1 MPLTPLQ
8 INTQSERD
16 LLTICEQPEE
26 YLEDAYLR
34 LAASK
39 EPVISPKALR
49 TSLEQPLASGVVRA
63 LVQQLVWLRSYIDY
77 SNTTASEAVGALSLG
92 IKNQKWPEGT
102 YKKWDRIA
110 PIIEKFLS
118 LDNIVITAKALELAA
133 DFEHILSSVNIL
145 TDIRP
150 VFSVNRDKIVGGIVC
165 SRMRLKFF
173 DEEGRKSLS
182 VSMDRDEIEQLQKI
196 CSDALQKI
204 ELASNMVRA
213 GKLPTFVTGEEY
225 DEFD

>member
-1 MPLTPLQ
+1 MPLTPLN
-8 INTQSERD
+8 ISAQSERD
-16 LLTICEQPEE
+16 LLTICEQSETH
-26 YLEDAYLR
+26 LEAAYSR
-34 LAASK
+34 LAAAK

-49 TSLEQPLASGVVRA
+49 LQLEQPLAPGVVRS
-63 LVQQLVWLRSYIDY
+63 LVQQLMWLRSYIDY
-77 SNTTASEAVGALSLG
+77 SKSSVSEAVTALSLG
-92 IKNQKWPEGT
+92 IKKKNWPEET
-102 YKKWDRIA
+102 YKKWEHVA
-110 PIIEKFLS
+110 PKIEKFLS
-118 LDNIVITAKALELAA
+118 LENIVTLTKALELAA

-145 TDIRP
+145 TDIRL
-150 VFSVNRDKIVGGIVC
+150 VFSLNRDRIVGGIVC

-204 ELASNMVRA
+204 ELASTMVRA